1 MLGKRLINTTV
12 AGAADSCTTN
22 TLQVLGDNSCVAYYK
37 MSDATD
43 ESGNFDG
50 TPTNVNFN
58 VAGKFG
64 NAAEFNGSSSKIAT
78 LADFDGS
85 TSAGGTISFWFK
97 SSDTSTQIII
107 GSQTGT
113 GSAYG
118 STIYLGPA
126 TSSYSD
132 ESISFWNESSG
143 ASDAF
148 MTREGHTA
156 YTDGAWHHAVFIS
169 SNSDKQIW
177 IDGVSKTVYYAAT
190 GSASKPAKLTDI
202 EFGQSLGQNA
212 NITYDGLL
220 DNVRI
225 FNKALSSTE
234 VTTLYNEV
242 YCQPTIVPTDHFN
255 PVIWNGDSATSRNIT
270 SVGFQ
275 TDFTWIKRRDNA
287 IGATNHLLFD
297 SVRGAGERLMSNT
310 NTAEGTFTDELTS
323 FITNGF
329 TIGADASTNG
339 SGGTFVSW
347 NWYAPTAQSIG
358 ASGSRL
364 ASTIKKN
371 VDAGFSIVSFTKG
384 SGSQSIGHGLS
395 QKPDMIIL
403 KKRNNSSSWWIW
415 HKGLSSETQS
425 FIQLDS
431 SNEAGAND
439 AAWDNQA
446 PTASVFYQ
454 KEYILSNNDTAIAYC
469 FHSVDGYSKIGSY
482 VGTGASGNNIVTG
495 FRPAFVMV
503 KSSSLS
509 NTNWV
514 MLDNK
519 RAVSSS
525 DVDKWL
531 KANESHID
539 DTGADVSFNS
549 NGFTFNL
556 SSNNFNGSGTYIFMA
571 FAEEVFTPITRN
583 ATNPFGDAS
592 ELALYKFE
600 SDGTDSEGNY
610 TTTTLPN
617 VTFASG
623 YIGNAAVFNG
633 SSSVITTSL
642 DIDTLT
648 NYTISMWVNPS
659 SLDKFFGGTI
669 NSAAQNGIYFY
680 LDSGGTVRFVER
692 TTTSTTLTSTD
703 TISINTW
710 NHLVFVRDGSTNY
723 IYINNGTPVSTSNS
737 NITNS
742 IGFTLGRGGEYIPA
756 NTAYYNGSIDQ
767 ARIFNRALDSGEV
780 TQLYNE

>member
-347 NWYAPTAQSIG
+347 NWYAPTAETNNAGTNG
-358 ASGSRL
+358 ASVT
-364 ASTIKKN
+364 STIKKN
-371 VDAGFSIVSFTKG
+371 VDAGFSIIKTAGGNSGALTVAHGLTSAPEMVITKG
-384 SGSQSIGHGLS
+384 I
-395 QKPDMIIL
+395 
-403 KKRNNSSSWWIW
+403 
-415 HKGLSSETQS
+415 
-425 FIQLDS
+425 DS
-431 SNEAGAND
+431 
-439 AAWDNQA
+439 AAWWWTYHIGLNGGVNPEQWGVRTALNGDSAQYDASSGNLWNNTL
-446 PTASVFYQ
+446 PTNSVISLGSSTSTNPIIY
-454 KEYILSNNDTAIAYC
+454 A
-469 FHSVDGYSKIGSY
+469 FHSVPGYSKVGRY
-482 VGTGASGNNIVTG
+482 TGTGSSGNNVNVG
-495 FRPAFVMV
+495 FEPSFVMIKCTSASV
-503 KSSSLS
+503 TAW
-509 NTNWV
+509 NMW
-514 MLDNK
+514 DNK
-519 RAVSSS
+519 RTPYQMLRA
-525 DVDKWL
+525 DT
-531 KANESHID
+531 NEAEFAGPGRITFTA
-539 DTGADVSFNS
+539 TGFQLTDN
-549 NGFTFNL
+549 
-556 SSNNFNGSGTYIFMA
+556 
-571 FAEEVFTPITRN
+571 
-583 ATNPFGDAS
+583 DAS
-592 ELALYKFE
+592 RN
-600 SDGTDSEGNY
+600 ST
-610 TTTTLPN
+610 
-617 VTFASG
+617 
-623 YIGNAAVFNG
+623 
-633 SSSVITTSL
+633 
-642 DIDTLT
+642 
-648 NYTISMWVNPS
+648 
-659 SLDKFFGGTI
+659 GG
-669 NSAAQNGIYFY
+669 
-680 LDSGGTVRFVER
+680 
-692 TTTSTTLTSTD
+692 
-703 TISINTW
+703 
-710 NHLVFVRDGSTNY
+710 NY
-723 IYINNGTPVSTSNS
+723 IYLAI
-737 NITNS
+737 
-742 IGFTLGRGGEYIPA
+742 A
-756 NTAYYNGSIDQ
+756 Q
-767 ARIFNRALDSGEV
+767 
-780 TQLYNE
+780 